1 MTDVILLALG
11 HPDRT
16 DDGFGERLLRRFE
29 TDYRRP
35 PGLLSLYA
43 GHLPMSHYERIAG
56 CAWLVLLDAV
66 QTDSPTSDIIVA
78 DPLPALDAEPAIAVH
93 QMGAVQLLQLLEVLG
108 DRPARISLVGAGF
121 ASLDWGNGLSGALEA
136 RLPQA
141 SRALAHLL
149 RSGGVTLSP
158 RPPPALQAEV
168 SPCMN

>member
-1 MTDVILLALG
+1 MADVILLALG

-16 DDGFGERLLRRFE
+16 DDGFGERLLHRFE
-29 TDYRRP
+29 TDYRHP
-35 PGLLSLYA
+35 AGLLCLYA

-66 QTDSPTSDIIVA
+66 QTDSPKSDIIVV

-108 DRPARISLVGAGF
+108 DRPARISLVGAAF
-121 ASLDWGNGLSGALEA
+121 ESLDWGNGLSGALEA

-141 SRALAHLL
+141 SLALAGLL
-149 RSGGVTLSP
+149 HSGGVRLSP
-158 RPPPALQAEV
+158 LTPLALKSHAI
-168 SPCMN
+168 PCMN